1 MSDAAKGTSKY
12 GAAYRAGWANGRTHG
27 RKEERA
33 RIVKMVESLRDRAY
47 DDWLSEMG
55 YRISEAEAKGSLD
68 MAVHV
73 LNMLNKKDTTH
84 D

>member
-1 MSDAAKGTSKY
+1 MSDEATLASGY
-12 GAAYRAGWANGRTHG
+12 GGAYEAGWQSGREDG

-55 YRISEAEAKGSLD
+55 YRIGEAEAKGSLD